1 MTVCN
6 YDVVTTKMM
15 RKFFGRKKDDDE
27 EDVETKEEEV
37 VEEVSE
43 DVYTEPEH
51 AEAEEAVEEPTSV
64 EVEEEVTEG
73 EESPSPDELTIT
85 IPYHATIQDRLKYM
99 FTEPPLN
106 QSIEA
111 PDEFKL
117 EFMAMGERFMVSK
130 KPMGE
135 IEIASGAAPDEDA
148 FIRIGN
154 DVVSELLSAA
164 SFSEFSSL
172 YLKYYKNPEPGKFVK
187 IELRKPITEL
197 NRRGYARVPSLKLL
211 IGAAR

>member
-1 MTVCN
+1 
-6 YDVVTTKMM
+6 M

-27 EDVETKEEEV
+27 EKEETEEV
-37 VEEVSE
+37 VEETPT
-43 DVYTEPEH
+43 DP
-51 AEAEEAVEEPTSV
+51 VEEPVEAPV
-64 EVEEEVTEG
+64 EVEEEVP
-73 EESPSPDELTIT
+73 EEVEAPSPEGDTVT
-85 IPYHATIQDRLKYM
+85 MPYHATIQDRLKYM
-99 FTEPPLN
+99 LTEPPLN

-111 PDEFKL
+111 PDEFML
-117 EFMAMGERFMVSK
+117 EFMAMGERFMVAK

-135 IEIASGAAPDEDA
+135 IEIATGAAPDEDV

-154 DVVSELLSAA
+154 DVVTELLSAA
-164 SFSEFSSL
+164 SFSEFSVL

-197 NRRGYARVPSLKLL
+197 NRRGYARVSTLKLL

>member
-1 MTVCN
+1 
-6 YDVVTTKMM
+6 MM
-15 RKFFGRKKDDDE
+15 RKLFGRKKDDDKKDE
-27 EDVETKEEEV
+27 ETEEI
-37 VEEVSE
+37 VEEVPE
-43 DVYTEPEH
+43 EAATEPTEE
-51 AEAEEAVEEPTSV
+51 AAEEPVEA
-64 EVEEEVTEG
+64 EEEVTEEVEAPVTDG
-73 EESPSPDELTIT
+73 LTVT
-85 IPYHATIQDRLKYM
+85 MPYHASIQDRLKYM
-99 FTEPPLN
+99 LTEPPLN

-117 EFMAMGERFMVSK
+117 EFMAMGERFMVAK

-135 IEIASGAAPDEDA
+135 IEIATGAAPDEDV

-154 DVVSELLSAA
+154 DVVAELLSAA
-164 SFSEFSSL
+164 SFSEFSVL

-197 NRRGYARVPSLKLL
+197 NRRGYARVPTLKLL

>member
-1 MTVCN
+1 
-6 YDVVTTKMM
+6 MM
-15 RKFFGRKKDDDE
+15 IKFFGRKKDDDE
-27 EDVETKEEEV
+27 EKEETEEV
-37 VEEVSE
+37 VEETPT
-43 DVYTEPEH
+43 DP
-51 AEAEEAVEEPTSV
+51 VEEPVEEPV
-64 EVEEEVTEG
+64 EVEEEVPEEVEAPSTEG
-73 EESPSPDELTIT
+73 DTVT
-85 IPYHATIQDRLKYM
+85 MPYHATIQDRLKYM
-99 FTEPPLN
+99 LTEPPLN

-117 EFMAMGERFMVSK
+117 DFMASGDRFMVAK

-135 IEIASGAAPDEDA
+135 IEIATGAAADEDV

-154 DVVSELLSAA
+154 DVVTELLSEA
-164 SFSEFSSL
+164 SFSEFSVL

-197 NRRGYARVPSLKLL
+197 NRRGYARVSTLKLL

>member
-1 MTVCN
+1 
-6 YDVVTTKMM
+6 MM

-27 EDVETKEEEV
+27 EKEETEEV
-37 VEEVSE
+37 VEETPKE
-43 DVYTEPEH
+43 TP
-51 AEAEEAVEEPTSV
+51 EEAPTAPSEEPV
-64 EVEEEVTEG
+64 EVEEESPEEVEAPSTEG
-73 EESPSPDELTIT
+73 DTVT
-85 IPYHATIQDRLKYM
+85 MPYHATIQDRLKYM
-99 FTEPPLN
+99 LTEPPLN

-111 PDEFKL
+111 PDEFML
-117 EFMAMGERFMVSK
+117 EFMAMGERFMVAK

-135 IEIASGAAPDEDA
+135 IEIATGAAPDEDV

-154 DVVSELLSAA
+154 DVVTELLSAA
-164 SFSEFSSL
+164 SFSEFSVL

-197 NRRGYARVPSLKLL
+197 NRRGYARVSTLKLL